1 MITGARF
8 GRYTRIPALVG
19 KPIDRKN
26 IDLAKVV
33 FGLRQDLD
41 VHAMLAGNW
50 NMIKERS
57 FGIPFFTQVRYR
69 ALDSIVLGV
78 CKIYE
83 NEKRNRLNSID
94 AIVTELCKLKPK
106 SLDDAAM
113 NTFLKT
119 YKRSLNKKSQAKALR
134 STLDQFRSKYSA
146 ELKSFR
152 IARDKVIAHTEYDA
166 LIKTV
171 PSYDVMERLFEFA
184 ADFYATITSSF
195 VGGSPDDLRK
205 NRPVRTSLRRL
216 LSEIGLS
223 NLKIDIE

>member
-1 MITGARF
+1 LVANLE
-8 GRYTRIPALVG
+8 IPALVG

-26 IDLAKVV
+26 NGRATVV

-41 VHAMLAGNW
+41 VHAMLAVNW

-69 ALDSIVLGV
+69 VLDSIVLGV

-94 AIVTELCKLKPK
+94 AIVKELSQLQPK
-106 SLDDAAM
+106 SLDDTAM
-113 NTFLKT
+113 KTFLET
-119 YKRSLNKKSQAKALR
+119 YKSSLIGKPPTEALR
-134 STLDQFRSKYSA
+134 STVDQFRGMHSA

-152 IARDKVIAHTEYDA
+152 TARDKVIAHTEYDV
-166 LIKTV
+166 LSQIV
-171 PSYDVMERLFEFA
+171 PGPEVMERLFEFA
-184 ADFYATITSSF
+184 ADVYAVIASSF
-195 VGGSPDDLRK
+195 VGSSPNNLRK

-216 LSEIGLS
+216 LREIGLS
-223 NLKIDIE
+223 NVKIDMD

>member
-1 MITGARF
+1 MTERSQGQGLVANLE
-8 GRYTRIPALVG
+8 IPALVG

-26 IDLAKVV
+26 NGLATVV

-41 VHAMLAGNW
+41 VHAILAGNW

-94 AIVTELCKLKPK
+94 AIVTELCKIKPK

-134 STLDQFRSKYSA
+134 T
-146 ELKSFR
+146 
-152 IARDKVIAHTEYDA
+152 
-166 LIKTV
+166 
-171 PSYDVMERLFEFA
+171 
-184 ADFYATITSSF
+184 
-195 VGGSPDDLRK
+195 
-205 NRPVRTSLRRL
+205 
-216 LSEIGLS
+216 
-223 NLKIDIE
+223 

>member
-1 MITGARF
+1 LIANLE
-8 GRYTRIPALVG
+8 ILPLVG

-41 VHAMLAGNW
+41 VHAMLAVNW
-50 NMIKERS
+50 NMIKKRS
-57 FGIPFFTQVRYR
+57 LGIQFFTQVRHR

-83 NEKRNRLNSID
+83 DEKRNRLNSID
-94 AIVTELCKLKPK
+94 AIVTELCQIQPK

-113 NTFLKT
+113 KTFLEM
-119 YKRSLNKKSQAKALR
+119 YKRSLNKESPAKALR
-134 STLDQFRSKYSA
+134 LTVDQFRRMYSA

-152 IARDKVIAHTEYDA
+152 TAREEVIAHTEYDA

-171 PSYDVMERLFEFA
+171 PSYDVMERLFDFA
-184 ADFYATITSSF
+184 ADFYAMITSSF

-216 LSEIGLS
+216 LGEIGLS